1 MVSRPTTSIAA
12 IAFVAIPVV
21 LMSAALA
28 PSLARADDIVPYQ
41 GKFSLTYTFTTS
53 SPAKPQDVSPTLDLT
68 VNNYLVTTVND
79 AGSGFLHLAAGHC
92 TNVRFTDRVKK
103 TIDSRGYCMFEDK
116 NNDRIY
122 AEYTTG
128 TPKPSDA
135 IIIKCKFTSGT
146 GQYEGITGEFDGTNS
161 NNISKDATSYQAAGK
176 FNGSYKIVR
185 TTSQDTNGLV
195 Q

>member
-1 MVSRPTTSIAA
+1 MVARQTSFIAA
-12 IAFVAIPVV
+12 LTSFLVPVA
-21 LMSAALA
+21 LMAGTAG
-28 PSLARADDIVPYQ
+28 ADETVPYQ
-41 GKFSLTYTFTTS
+41 SKFSLTYTFTTS
-53 SPAKPQDVSPTLDLT
+53 TPAKPQDVSPTLDLT

-135 IIIKCKFTSGT
+135 ILLKCKFTSGT
-146 GQYEGITGEFDGTNS
+146 GQYEGITGEFDATNS
-161 NNISKDATSYQAAGK
+161 NNVSKDPSSYQAAGK
-176 FNGSYKIVR
+176 FTGSYKIVR